1 MHKVVKHHILERPSL
16 RRQDEF
22 LAAVVRSRKLHG
34 KWAAPPMTATA
45 FRENLK
51 RLRGGTHL
59 GYWVCTEDGELA
71 GVININEIVRGVFCS
86 GYLGYYA
93 FVPHNGRGYMKK
105 GLNAVLADAFLH
117 RRLHRLEA
125 NIQPDNEASR
135 QLVQRCG
142 FRLEGFSP
150 RYLKLAGRW
159 RDHERWAITV
169 EDWKARRLC
178 TKKSKESAEGAQYE
192 SQGQAR
198 AKRSASPLVTSLN
211 SV

>member
-1 MHKVVKHHILERPSL
+1 MKEHPILEEPSSK
-16 RRQDEF
+16 RRDEF
-22 LAAVVRSRKLHG
+22 LAAVARSRKLHRH
-34 KWAAPPMTATA
+34 WARPPKTASE
-45 FRENLK
+45 FED
-51 RLRGGTHL
+51 RLRRLQSGAHL

-71 GVININEIVRGVFCS
+71 GVININEIVRGAFCS

-105 GLNAVLADAFLH
+105 GLRAVLEEAF
-117 RRLHRLEA
+117 RRQRLHRLEA

-135 QLVQRCG
+135 RLVQACG

-169 EDWKARRLC
+169 EEWKAPRM
-178 TKKSKESAEGAQYE
+178 AG
-192 SQGQAR
+192 
-198 AKRSASPLVTSLN
+198 
-211 SV
+211 